1 MKKVLIIN
9 GMGGAGKDT
18 FVNFLKEFIPTLHI
32 SIVDNV
38 KQLAKSLGWNEKK
51 DERGR
56 KFLSDLKLAI
66 DNYDNGNYK
75 YITNIVKKF
84 YNNQL
89 DKPYEL
95 LCIDMR
101 EGNQIDM
108 AKKDFAASTVFVDR
122 KVPFISSNIADAGVY
137 EYEYDYCINNNGS
150 LIDLRETAFK
160 FVEMLKKEEKG
171 ERSAPKEEPRKL
183 SRQEVLNKFLELVKE
198 FEELFNSI

>member
-137 EYEYDYCINNNGS
+137 EYEYDYYINNNGS

-160 FVEMLKKEEKG
+160 FVEMLKEEEKC
-171 ERSAPKEEPRKL
+171 ERPAPKEEPRKL